1 MSTEYCSIQ
10 RAPELKIQFMATV
23 RIPVGFK
30 VNVNP
35 TEEQHKYQDYITID
49 RNALSVNIVEE
60 LRDADID
67 IPDFKNK
74 GLTTKMACKSKIRVI
89 KLVGPLFYNAIA
101 TGFIPLASAQI
112 DDKEGEVIISP
123 ATAFSSSGTM
133 EIDFDLGYMCYECLF
148 DPSQITGF
156 KVTLTEGEPFVIAE
170 TGVETPYKP
179 ENPAEFLAVLDGK
192 AEKVIHYPFT
202 IVLSS
207 EPAPTPTPE
216 PTPEP

>member
-148 DPSQITGF
+148 DPGQITGF
-156 KVTLTEGEPFVIAE
+156 KVKLVEGEAFVITE
-170 TGVETPYKP
+170 TGTKEPY
-179 ENPAEFLAVLDGK
+179 NPAAPEAFLALLDGK
-192 AEKVIHYPFT
+192 GEKVIHYPFT
-202 IVLSS
+202 IVISS
-207 EPAPTPTPE
+207 EVDPTPD
-216 PTPEP
+216 PTQQP